1 MSAAETV
8 IGVDIFGEV
17 LNYAPVD
24 GRRLSP
30 ASLHGQGDGLLG
42 VVPPLPY
49 LFFFL
54 VKH

>member
-1 MSAAETV
+1 MGPPETV
-8 IGVDIFGEV
+8 IGVYIFGEA
-17 LNYAPVD
+17 LNYTLVD
-24 GRRLSP
+24 SRRLTP
-30 ASLHGQGDGLLG
+30 APLHSQGDGLLG